1 MKILKTSDLPRIRK
15 KLLKKQNGKC
25 AICGEVPKRPCVD
38 HQHVK
43 KVKGTGRIRGV
54 ICSNCNV
61 FLAKSENNAVRYGV
75 KKEEL
80 SQRLRQIA
88 NYLDMKHTKYLHP
101 SENEKP
107 KKVTKSSYNKLLKI
121 HKENLRKPS
130 GGGRTP
136 RMIPYPKSGK
146 LTKQLGILFKFYK
159 LIPEFYK

>member
-88 NYLDMKHTKYLHP
+88 DYLEKKHTKYLHP

-107 KKVTKSSYNKLLKI
+107 KKLKKSSYNKLM
-121 HKENLRKPS
+121 KELLES
-130 GGGRTP
+130 GCP
-136 RMIPYPKSGK
+136 KKKLPEFPKSGK
-146 LTKQLGILFKFYK
+146 LTIKLSSLYKQFGLT
-159 LIPEFYK
+159 PEFYK